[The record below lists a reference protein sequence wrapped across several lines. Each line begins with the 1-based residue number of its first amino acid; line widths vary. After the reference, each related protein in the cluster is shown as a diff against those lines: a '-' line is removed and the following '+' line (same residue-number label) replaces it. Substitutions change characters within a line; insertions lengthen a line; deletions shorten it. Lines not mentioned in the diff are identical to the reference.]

1 MSYFKSKAIILRKQ
15 KHKEK
20 EFLYTVFSYDFW
32 KIDVLKKYSPKEK
45 NLDIWYDAN
54 FEIYSKSSEKLSTI
68 SNVKIISEFHAQKHD
83 FGSIEQYLA
92 LLTDIYK
99 KTEKNLPI
107 YEVYDLV
114 SILNKSPLWPETI
127 LLARVK
133 LFQILGVLPS
143 DHPDPVV
150 QKVLKFCHQNNFSR
164 VIKLKGLQ
172 KEQICLV
179 EKLFLDIS

>member
-32 KIDVLKKYSPKEK
+32 KIDVLKKYSAKEK

-54 FEIYSKSSEKLSTI
+54 FEIYSKNSEKLSTI

-83 FGSIEQYLA
+83 FKSIEQYLA

-99 KTEKNLPI
+99 RTEKNLPI
-107 YEVYDLV
+107 YEIYDIV
-114 SILNKSPLWPETI
+114 SILNKSPLGSETI
-127 LLARVK
+127 LIARIK
-133 LFQILGVLPS
+133 LFQVLGVLPS
-143 DHPDPVV
+143 EHTDPVV
-150 QKVLKFCHQNNFSR
+150 QKILKFCHQNSFSR
-164 VIKLKGLQ
+164 IIKLKGLQ
-172 KEQICLV
+172 EEQILLL
-179 EKLFLDIS
+179 ERLLSDIS